1 MKRYIIGTN
10 DCGQR
15 LDKFLSKAVPLLPK
29 SLLYKSV
36 RTKRIK
42 VNGKR
47 CEISYRLTE
56 GDTVELYLSDEF
68 FAADG
73 QPEAFLSARDQL
85 DILYE
90 DQNILLANK
99 PAGLVVHT
107 DNDGQVDTLIN
118 RILKHLAAEG
128 EYDPEKENSFTP
140 SLCNRID
147 RNTSGIVLCAKNAP
161 TLRVLN
167 QKIRDREITKLYRC
181 LVFGTPQPPHA
192 LKKAFLLKDPGAS
205 QVRVMDKPVPGG
217 RTILTEYQV
226 LESRGDVSLLE
237 VTLHT
242 GRTHQIRAHLAHLGY
257 PLVGDTKYGTNR
269 QNQGLPYRYQAL
281 CAYRLI
287 FDFPTPAEHLEYLRG
302 KSFQVPELP
311 FSLDDLPATGGTITE
326 VSRRPAQRR
335 DLPPKKYRC

>member
-1 MKRYIIGTN
+1 MKRFVIGAN

-15 LDKFLSKAVPLLPK
+15 LDKFLTKAVPLLPQ
-29 SLLYKSV
+29 SLLYKSI
-36 RTKRIK
+36 RQKRIK

-47 CEISYRLTE
+47 AEISRRLAE
-56 GDTVELYLSDEF
+56 GDVVELYLKDEF

-73 QPEAFLSARDQL
+73 EKDAFRSARDSL
-85 DILYE
+85 EIVYE
-90 DQNILLANK
+90 DENILLANK

-107 DNDGQVDTLIN
+107 DNEGQVDTLIN
-118 RILKHLAAEG
+118 RILKYLAQKG

-147 RNTSGIVLCAKNAP
+147 RNTSGLVLCAKNAP

-181 LVFGTPQPPHA
+181 LVFGVPSPPRA
-192 LKKAFLLKDPGAS
+192 LKKAFLVKDPGAS
-205 QVRVMDKPVPGG
+205 QVRVLDRPAPGA

-226 LESRGDVSLLE
+226 LESRGGISLLE
-237 VTLHT
+237 VRLHT
-242 GRTHQIRAHLAHLGY
+242 GRTHQIRAHLAHLGH

-269 QNQGLPYRYQAL
+269 QNQGLPYRHQAL
-281 CAYRLI
+281 CAYRVV

-302 KSFQVPELP
+302 KSFQVERLP
-311 FSLDDLPATGGTITE
+311 FSLDRL
-326 VSRRPAQRR
+326 
-335 DLPPKKYRC
+335 